1 MFEIGIGVILLFVVV
16 VCLLFIIYMLS
27 QINNKLSMLNEVNYW
42 LARLDD
48 TLRRI
53 SEQLYGNQPSP
64 LNPANF
70 EKYTNLHDLVRS
82 IKSILENRNIR

>member
-1 MFEIGIGVILLFVVV
+1 MVERVLLFVVV
-16 VCLLFIIYMLS
+16 ICLFFILYALLQIGRQLS
-27 QINNKLSMLNEVNYW
+27 VFNEVNYW
-42 LARLDD
+42 LARLDN
-48 TLRRI
+48 TLRII

-82 IKSILENRNIR
+82 IKSILENRNVR